1 MSMHKNLVYGMY
13 GWLTFGGTMHLIID
27 VISGY
32 LRGKRP
38 PGPETTLFYGMHTAY
53 GLGQMLV
60 GLLGLIVARN
70 TMQLFAQ
77 RPALA
82 FGIGA
87 AAAWLIFGFLFI
99 EFWEPKVIAGIF
111 LALAIA
117 CAVVA

>member
-1 MSMHKNLVYGMY
+1 MHKYLVYGTY

-27 VISGY
+27 VISGC

-38 PGPETTLFYGMHTAY
+38 LGPETTLFYGMHTAY
-53 GLGQMLV
+53 GLGQMFV

-70 TMQLFAQ
+70 AMQIFGQ
-77 RPALA
+77 WPALA
-82 FGIGA
+82 FGILA
-87 AAAWLIFGFLFI
+87 ATAWLIFGFIFI
-99 EFWEPKVIAGIF
+99 EFWEPKVIAGLF